1 MIWAQAPMAA
11 PPAKAERC
19 IINIDIPS
27 LYKDVI
33 IAMEIVLPVIAKNV
47 FVMISVLSKDV
58 VA

>member
-1 MIWAQAPMAA
+1 MAA